1 MEPTETDRDFPKS
14 AGILIGLGL
23 GGFFDGIVL
32 HQLLQWRH
40 MLTSFGYP
48 ADNVRNLEINIVG
61 RYFHSSTYF
70 LIWGALMLA
79 GGWFLLKGGEQETPD
94 ERAIHLQVKLNR

>member
-1 MEPTETDRDFPKS
+1 MEPVETDREFPKS
-14 AGILIGLGL
+14 AGILFGLGL

-32 HQLLQWRH
+32 HQLLQWHH

-48 ADNVRNLEINIVG
+48 ADNVRNL
-61 RYFHSSTYF
+61 YFSLQHVLSH
-70 LIWGALMLA
+70 LGALMLV
-79 GGWFLLKGGEQETPD
+79 GGWFLLKGGEQDTPD